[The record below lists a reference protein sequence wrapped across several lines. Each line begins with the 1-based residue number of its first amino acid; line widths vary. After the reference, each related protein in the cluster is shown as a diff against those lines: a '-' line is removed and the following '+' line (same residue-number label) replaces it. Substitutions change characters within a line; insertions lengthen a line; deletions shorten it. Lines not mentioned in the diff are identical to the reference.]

1 MGRPAIV
8 EPTPIPLPDGELMAR
23 LFRALG
29 DTTRLSILELLIEDG
44 AKTQKEILT
53 HVDLSQ
59 GRVSQHL
66 ACLRWCGFV
75 TAEKTGRE
83 VIYQVASPRVGA
95 LVDLTR
101 IYLEN
106 TEADI
111 ASCRVVD

>member
-1 MGRPAIV
+1 
-8 EPTPIPLPDGELMAR
+8 MAR

-29 DTTRLSILELLIEDG
+29 DVTRLSIIELLLEEG
-44 AKTQKEILT
+44 PKTQKEIVS
-53 HVDLSQ
+53 HAGLSQ

-66 ACLRWCGFV
+66 ACLTWCGFV

-83 VIYQVASPRVGA
+83 VIYEVATPRVGA
-95 LVDLTR
+95 LVDLAR

-111 ASCRVVD
+111 ASCRIVS

>member
-1 MGRPAIV
+1 MGRPAII
-8 EPTPIPLPDGELMAR
+8 EPRPVPLPDGELMAR

-29 DTTRLSILELLIEDG
+29 DATRIAILELLLEEG

-66 ACLRWCGFV
+66 ACLTWCGFV

-83 VIYQVASPRVGA
+83 VIYQVASPRVGS
-95 LVDLTR
+95 LVDLAR

-106 TEADI
+106 TNADI